1 MLTNIFN
8 NFFHP
13 LSLAFLGFLAG
24 AAAIGLSIGY
34 WIWGTLARKLTIAYN
49 GLNNELAAA
58 KQPEKKTDDV
68 SENDKMRRFAKQVE
82 AERNRLLVENKD
94 LQKRTR
100 KLEELERER
109 NQLWQELLDVK
120 EQLYSHENAE
130 NINWQL
136 ENQKLYAEL
145 MHLKEKNAILQD
157 DLDTQLDYLKN
168 QLLKE
173 ADEHDQ
179 AKLTLRQ
186 IQIDFKAVVS
196 EQNTWQQRY
205 ETARENNQSP
215 NLQTHNSHFDE
226 NEQQPVETTTMR
238 VREAAEKTWQANDA
252 NLAEARKN
260 EVRQLLE
267 DRWLTTSPDERDPLQ
282 RIVGIGLVA
291 EQQLNN
297 IGIYSFEQLSRLD
310 DFLVQKVAEALNIAP
325 PQIAQENWVGQAKGL
340 LNK

>member
-13 LSLAFLGFLAG
+13 LSLTFLGFLIG
-24 AAAIGLSIGY
+24 AAAIGLGIGY
-34 WIWGTLARKLTIAYN
+34 WIWGTLAQRVTTAYN
-49 GLNNELAAA
+49 GLAKELAAA
-58 KQPEKKTDDV
+58 KQPDKKSNDV
-68 SENDKMRRFAKQVE
+68 SENDKLRRFAKQVE
-82 AERNRLLVENKD
+82 AERNRLLVENNA
-94 LQKRTR
+94 LQKQTQ
-100 KLEELERER
+100 KLEELESER

-120 EQLYSHENAE
+120 EQLYSHESAE
-130 NINWQL
+130 SINWQL
-136 ENQKLYAEL
+136 ENQKMRAEL
-145 MHLKEKNAILQD
+145 MQLKEKNAILQD

-179 AKLTLRQ
+179 AALTLRQ
-186 IQIDFKAVVS
+186 VQIDFAAVVS
-196 EQNTWQQRY
+196 ERSTWQQRY
-205 ETARENNQSP
+205 ETERANNQLNSLHSHEG
-215 NLQTHNSHFDE
+215 NLGETPLS
-226 NEQQPVETTTMR
+226 VETTTMR

-282 RIVGIGLVA
+282 RIVGIGLVT

-310 DFLVQKVAEALNIAP
+310 DFLVQKVAEAVDIAST
-325 PQIAQENWVGQAKGL
+325 QIVQENWVGQAKGL